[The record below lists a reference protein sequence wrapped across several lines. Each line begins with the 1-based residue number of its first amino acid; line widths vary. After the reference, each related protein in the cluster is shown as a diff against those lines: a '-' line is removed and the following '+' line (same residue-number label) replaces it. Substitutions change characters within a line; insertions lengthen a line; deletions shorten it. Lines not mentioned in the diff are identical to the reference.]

1 VKGLVLLPILSPIH
15 SVFILRGEPM
25 MKEHFQLTVA
35 DILNRKHFENARVIA
50 GEEGIHRFVK
60 WVHVVEVTSM
70 RNLLNGHELIL
81 STGVAW
87 KDNTELFVSLVKE
100 FLENNAAGLCIEMG
114 TYMSAIPP
122 EVIAIA
128 NDNQFPI
135 IIFTQEVPFVEIT
148 QDIHSM
154 IINQQYQKIS
164 DLENYS
170 QSLNKRLL
178 TIESYEDILQCIFSA
193 LELQIIFR
201 LKNLEYEFVPEISH
215 NEQKMMINQLET
227 AKMSK
232 CDHIASSPI
241 FLFGQEYAELFIY
254 SKDIPVSEYD
264 LLILDRTATAL
275 AQHLLREM
283 YVEEKKRVE
292 EFEWLYGWL
301 EGEHS
306 LENISEYFAQNGVKP
321 KTNEGI
327 VLITKL
333 IPLKEKITQDVTY
346 LKLLFRSVFEQY
358 GFTVFSV
365 EKRNEIT
372 FILVN
377 NRTKKNIKERI
388 KTGIESI
395 IDSEFIRKQCSA
407 KILIATG
414 YFIENLHDVHKSYL
428 TAKEAQ
434 RILQKMT
441 NKTNYYFYEDLH
453 LYRLISQMS
462 KHINLQDFAAEYLQ
476 PVIQYD
482 QKYNGKL
489 LETLK
494 VYLECNG
501 SKQEAASKL
510 FIVRQTLYHR
520 LQKLENIL
528 GKDFMEH
535 EKRVAIEFM
544 LLVQD
549 YLSASQ
555 PNTSNTWFRKTD

>member
-1 VKGLVLLPILSPIH
+1 
-15 SVFILRGEPM
+15 M

-50 GEEGIHRFVK
+50 GVEGIHRFVK
-60 WVHVVEVTSM
+60 WVHIVEGTSM

-81 STGVAW
+81 STGVVW
-87 KDNTELFVSLVKE
+87 KDNSDLFLLMVEE
-100 FLENNAAGLCIEMG
+100 FIENNAAGLCVEMG
-114 TYMSAIPP
+114 THMSTIPP
-122 EVIAIA
+122 EVITIA

-135 IIFTQEVPFVEIT
+135 VIFPQVVPFVQIT
-148 QDIHSM
+148 QDIHTR

-193 LELQIIFR
+193 LEMQVIFR
-201 LKNLEYEFVPEISH
+201 LKNLEYEFVPEISR
-215 NEQKMMINQLET
+215 NEQISIINEIQS
-227 AKMSK
+227 AKIHP
-232 CDHIASSPI
+232 CGGHIASSPI

-254 SKDIPVSEYD
+254 SKDTPVSEYD

-275 AQHLLREM
+275 AQHLLRAM

-292 EFEWLYGWL
+292 EFEWLYDWL

-306 LENISEYFAQNGVKP
+306 LESITEYFSSNGIKT
-321 KTNEGI
+321 KTNEAV
-327 VLITKL
+327 VLNTKL
-333 IPLKEKITQDVTY
+333 IPLKTKITQDVTY
-346 LKLLFRSVFEQY
+346 LKLLFRSVFEQN

-377 NRTKKNIKERI
+377 NRTKKNRKERI
-388 KTGIESI
+388 KAGIEAI

-407 KILIATG
+407 KILIAAG
-414 YFIENLHDVHKSYL
+414 DFIDHLHHVHKSYR

-434 RILQKMT
+434 RILQKMK
-441 NKTNYYFYEDLH
+441 NKASYYFYEDLH
-453 LYRLISQMS
+453 LYRLIAQMS
-462 KHINLQDFAAEYLQ
+462 KHINLQEFALEYLQ

-501 SKQEAASKL
+501 SKQETSNKL

-528 GKDFMEH
+528 GKDFMNH

-555 PNTSNTWFRKTD
+555 QNTGHTLFRKTE

>member
-1 VKGLVLLPILSPIH
+1 
-15 SVFILRGEPM
+15 M

-50 GEEGIHRFVK
+50 GEEGLDRFVK
-60 WVHVVEVTSM
+60 WVHVVEVASM
-70 RNLLNGHELIL
+70 RNLLNGNELIL
-81 STGVAW
+81 STGVSW
-87 KDNTELFVSLVKE
+87 KDNTDLFVSMIKE
-100 FLENNAAGLCIEMG
+100 FLEYNAAGLCIEMG
-114 TYMSAIPP
+114 TYMSEIPA
-122 EVIAIA
+122 EVIGIA
-128 NDNQFPI
+128 NDHHFPI
-135 IIFTQEVPFVEIT
+135 IIFSEEVPFVQIT
-148 QDIHSM
+148 QDIHSN

-170 QSLNKRLL
+170 QNLNKRLL
-178 TIESYEDILQCIFSA
+178 QIESYEDILQCIFAA
-193 LELQIIFR
+193 LDLQIIFH
-201 LKNLEYEFVPEISH
+201 LKNFEYEFVPEISQT
-215 NEQKMMINQLET
+215 EQIQIMNQLEA
-227 AKMSK
+227 AKINPS
-232 CDHIASSPI
+232 DHLASSPI
-241 FLFGQEYAELFIY
+241 ILFGQEYAELFIY
-254 SKDIPVSEYD
+254 SKDLKISEYD

-301 EGEHS
+301 EGEHGS
-306 LENISEYFAQNGVKP
+306 EGISEYFAQNGIKT
-321 KTNEGI
+321 KTNEAV

-333 IPLKEKITQDVTY
+333 ITLKEKITQDVTY
-346 LKLLFRSVFEQY
+346 LKLLFRSVFEQN
-358 GFTVFSV
+358 GFIVFSV
-365 EKRNEIT
+365 EKSHELT

-377 NRTKKNIKERI
+377 NRTKRNFKDRI
-388 KTGIESI
+388 RLAIESI
-395 IDSEFIRKQCSA
+395 IDSEFIRKQSSA
-407 KILIATG
+407 KIVIAAGSFIDNLI
-414 YFIENLHDVHKSYL
+414 EVHKSYH
-428 TAKEAQ
+428 TAKETQ
-434 RILQKMT
+434 RIQQKMT
-441 NKTNYYFYEDLH
+441 NKANYYFYEDLH

-462 KHINLQDFAAEYLQ
+462 KHVNLEELAAEYLQ

-494 VYLECNG
+494 AYLECNG

-549 YLSASQ
+549 YLSAS
-555 PNTSNTWFRKTD
+555 PKTINSRVRKTE

>member
-1 VKGLVLLPILSPIH
+1 
-15 SVFILRGEPM
+15 M

-87 KDNTELFVSLVKE
+87 KDNTDLFVSMVKE

-114 TYMSAIPP
+114 TYVSAIPP

-128 NDNQFPI
+128 NNNQFPI

-201 LKNLEYEFVPEISH
+201 LKNLEYEFVPEISQ
-215 NEQKMMINQLET
+215 NEQKTMINQLET
-227 AKMSK
+227 VKMSP
-232 CDHIASSPI
+232 CNHIASSPI

-264 LLILDRTATAL
+264 ILILDRTATAL

-306 LENISEYFAQNGVKP
+306 LESISEYFAQIGIKT
-321 KTNEGI
+321 KTNEAV

-333 IPLKEKITQDVTY
+333 IPFKEKITQDGTY

-407 KILIATG
+407 KILIAAG
-414 YFIENLHDVHKSYL
+414 NFIEKLHDVHKSYL

-441 NKTNYYFYEDLH
+441 NKASYYFYEDLH
-453 LYRLISQMS
+453 LYRLISKMS
-462 KHINLQDFAAEYLQ
+462 KHINLQEFAAEYLQ

>member
-1 VKGLVLLPILSPIH
+1 LLGQSFFNHYLVL
-15 SVFILRGEPM
+15 FLRGEPM
-25 MKEHFQLTVA
+25 MKEHFQFTVA
-35 DILNRKHFENARVIA
+35 DILDRKHFENARVIA
-50 GEEGIHRFVK
+50 GEEGIHRSVK

-70 RNLLNGHELIL
+70 RNLLNGNELIL

-87 KDNTELFVSLVKE
+87 KDNGDLFVSMVKE
-100 FLENNAAGLCIEMG
+100 FLGNNAAGLCIELG
-114 TYMSAIPP
+114 TYVSAIPL
-122 EVIAIA
+122 EVIALA

-193 LELQIIFR
+193 LELQVIFR
-201 LKNLEYEFVPEISH
+201 LKNLEYEFVPEISQ
-215 NEQKMMINQLET
+215 NEQKTLINQLDM
-227 AKMSK
+227 AKTSPS
-232 CDHIASSPI
+232 DHIASSPI
-241 FLFGQEYAELFIY
+241 FLFGQEYAELYIF

-275 AQHLLREM
+275 AQHLLRDM
-283 YVEEKKRVE
+283 YVEEKRRVE
-292 EFEWLYGWL
+292 EFEWIYGWL

-306 LENISEYFAQNGVKP
+306 LESISEYFAQNGIKP
-321 KTNEGI
+321 KTNEAV

-407 KILIATG
+407 KILIAAG
-414 YFIENLHDVHKSYL
+414 YFIENLHDVHKSYQ

-441 NKTNYYFYEDLH
+441 NKANYYFYEDLH

-462 KHINLQDFAAEYLQ
+462 KHINLQEFASEYLQ
-476 PVIQYD
+476 PVIYYD

-555 PNTSNTWFRKTD
+555 PNTSNTWFRKTE